1 MLDQDKLNY
10 TLQIVVD
17 FSRRNDMDVR
27 DVADVARRSEEVA
40 VDVRKVSSRYTN
52 MTEVISPTSLTMVPC
67 S

>member
-27 DVADVARRSEEVA
+27 DVADVARRSKEVA
-40 VDVRKVSSRYTN
+40 VDGPKGLFAIH
-52 MTEVISPTSLTMVPC
+52 EHD
-67 S
+67 